1 MHIKK
6 QMQLN
11 KAFYLNTLKCISHTD
26 CHVKKKSSL
35 QLHIFTGSSEMWQTY
50 MLISDYDSEY
60 SFYICEVYIHLA
72 ALKTSD
78 ATWRFS
84 TLFTRAPHYPQPH
97 QTNQLHTLP
106 HCCFK
111 IHSTIMPSIPWS
123 NKWSLPL
130 GFILKSCMQF
140 FSQPCLL
147 HVPYILSYLIWT
159 PY

>member
-26 CHVKKKSSL
+26 CHVKKKLSL
-35 QLHIFTGSSEMWQTY
+35 QLHIFTGSLEMWQTY

-78 ATWRFS
+78 AT
-84 TLFTRAPHYPQPH
+84 
-97 QTNQLHTLP
+97 
-106 HCCFK
+106 
-111 IHSTIMPSIPWS
+111 
-123 NKWSLPL
+123 
-130 GFILKSCMQF
+130 
-140 FSQPCLL
+140 
-147 HVPYILSYLIWT
+147 
-159 PY
+159 